1 MSKNKPGITDGKTTL
16 GSVKV
21 EISRLAQDINL
32 HGMTAESAKA
42 WSERC
47 TLLWEKI
54 AEDNKCTTDEV
65 PDLADDTA
73 IEPAAEEIFKS
84 LKDLFADLSS
94 GVSLEIKGFLRERT
108 EETRAW
114 LWEKKGEKAKF

>member
-1 MSKNKPGITDGKTTL
+1 MSKNKLGITDGKMTL

-32 HGMTAESAKA
+32 HGMTDESAKA
-42 WSERC
+42 WSEHF

-54 AEDNKCTTDEV
+54 AEDNKCTTDGV
-65 PDLADDTA
+65 PGLAGDTA
-73 IEPAAEEIFKS
+73 IEPATEEIFKS